1 MLVAQRHFWLCD
13 PVDCGPPG
21 SSVYGHSPGKNTAV
35 GCRAL
40 LQGIFPTQGS
50 NYVSCISRWVL
61 YHWYHL
67 GSPLV
72 TQSCPTLCN
81 LMDCSPTGS
90 FVHGTP
96 QARILECVAIP
107 LSGDLLIPGIESMS
121 SGLWAGSLLS
131 ELPGKPKPWP
141 LIICINIWAVLMG
154 LMHGLKTG

>member
-1 MLVAQRHFWLCD
+1 MFIFFSLPDPSRTWKLCEYCYFHGHIIICIYSVKIFLLAVKNHSSLWAKLSVACLVTDFVC
-13 PVDCGPPG
+13 VC
-21 SSVYGHSPGKNTAV
+21 V
-35 GCRAL
+35 
-40 LQGIFPTQGS
+40 
-50 NYVSCISRWVL
+50 
-61 YHWYHL
+61 
-67 GSPLV
+67 LV

-90 FVHGTP
+90 FVQRTP

-107 LSGDLLIPGIESMS
+107 FSGDLLVPRNWIVS